1 MPKRS
6 SSRKRA
12 AKKCALDRAILRD
25 GRCSGKIPCLGPDGG
40 SLPYAKRGL
49 DGHCRVRPCK
59 AGMIRYPNTGRCRS
73 RKTKVGQMTALS
85 KRYDDA
91 RRFVSA
97 YDLASQG
104 DPLLYYNNFDP
115 HSLQSQYHNRE
126 RMGHGRNIQQR
137 RERADALRWANEDD
151 DDEEGFLDRL
161 KKNVRWATS
170 GVFS

>member
-6 SSRKRA
+6 GRKRA
-12 AKKCALDRAILRD
+12 AKKCALDRAVLRD

-59 AGMIRYPNTGRCRS
+59 RGLIRNPDSGRCRS
-73 RKTKVGQMTALS
+73 RKTKDGQLIALS

-104 DPLLYYNNFDP
+104 DPRLFYNRFDP
-115 HSLQSQYHNRE
+115 ASLQSKYRNRE
-126 RMGHGRNIQQR
+126 RMNHGRNIERR
-137 RERADALRWANEDD
+137 RERADARNWVNEDD
-151 DDEEGFLDRL
+151 DDEGGFLDRL